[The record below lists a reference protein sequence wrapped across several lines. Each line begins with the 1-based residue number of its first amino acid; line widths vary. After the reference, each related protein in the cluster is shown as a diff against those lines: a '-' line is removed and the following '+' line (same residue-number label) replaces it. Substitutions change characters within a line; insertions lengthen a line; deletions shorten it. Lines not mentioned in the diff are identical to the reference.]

1 MNNTVFPIGEDGE
14 PLLDER
20 AKKKLELK
28 KEVMTLIRSHNLT
41 MSDAL
46 HILELCSSEI
56 RGEALNSI
64 LR

>member
-1 MNNTVFPIGEDGE
+1 MAE
-14 PLLDER
+14 
-20 AKKKLELK
+20 KKLELK

-41 MSDAL
+41 TGDAL